1 MKIEG
6 SNFNAPKIGE
16 MLQHSSKKNVGSNE
30 KQAKSNTKLSK
41 ELPAALQVQYANVF
55 KQLEGLQN
63 SFSKSSS
70 AETRSEI
77 NKLLSQLD
85 NIIGGA
91 GDVSRENVEKVGNSI
106 KNSAASIV
114 SNLNINPVKIK

>member
-6 SNFNAPKIGE
+6 SNFNSPKIGE
-16 MLQHSSKKNVGSNE
+16 MLQHSSKKNAGAAE

-85 NIIGGA
+85 NIIGGT

-106 KNSAASIV
+106 KNSAGAIV